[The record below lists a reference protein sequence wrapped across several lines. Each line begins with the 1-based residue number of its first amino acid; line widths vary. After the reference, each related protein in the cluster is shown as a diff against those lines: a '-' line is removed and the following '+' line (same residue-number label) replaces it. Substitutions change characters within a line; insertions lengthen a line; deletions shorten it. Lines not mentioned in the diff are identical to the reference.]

1 LGATPILTCKFD
13 SIGYPLRRRR
23 GIGGL
28 RGGRRRR
35 CGVGGLR
42 SHARGVGGGIPLPS
56 LQSEWHNTPSIQTES
71 YKRHMRTRKMVRKD
85 VRDIFILFCIAKKGR
100 RIDCCTALFRG
111 AKSEKNVGKK

>member
-1 LGATPILTCKFD
+1 VVSVVFGEVAEDAVVSVVFDLTPVASVVGSLCPPSKA
-13 SIGYPLRRRR
+13 S
-23 GIGGL
+23 GI
-28 RGGRRRR
+28 
-35 CGVGGLR
+35 V
-42 SHARGVGGGIPLPS
+42 I
-56 LQSEWHNTPSIQTES
+56 PSIQTES